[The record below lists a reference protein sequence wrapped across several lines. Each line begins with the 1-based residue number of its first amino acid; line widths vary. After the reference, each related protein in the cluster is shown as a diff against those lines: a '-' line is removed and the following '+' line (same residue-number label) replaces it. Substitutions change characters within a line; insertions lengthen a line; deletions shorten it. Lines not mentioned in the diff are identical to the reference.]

1 MKEYKQ
7 IIMREICEQTKEA
20 IENIKTLRE
29 INCSYKHIIY
39 NGLKFIRYISV
50 NSHEMTN
57 KALENEQIKNEETKE
72 IYDFTDTQIQ
82 NIYYELQI
90 I

>member
-1 MKEYKQ
+1 MTEYKQ
-7 IIMREICEQTKEA
+7 IIMREIYEQTEEA
-20 IENIKTLRE
+20 IEDIKALRK

-39 NGLKFIRYISV
+39 NGLKLIRYISINTHV
-50 NSHEMTN
+50 
-57 KALENEQIKNEETKE
+57 LINEAIESEKIKNEDTTE
-72 IYDFTDTQIQ
+72 IFDFTDRQIQ

>member
-1 MKEYKQ
+1 MKEFKE

-20 IENIKTLRE
+20 IEDIKALKE

-39 NGLKFIRYISV
+39 NGLRYVRYISI
-50 NSHEMTN
+50 NTHEMI
-57 KALENEQIKNEETKE
+57 KEALENGKIKNEDTTE
-72 IYDFTDTQIQ
+72 IFDYTDTQIQ